1 MGSKG
6 DICKVTSFLSF
17 ERFCFPKKWVVPMV
31 LCIAG
36 KLAGAIFLLIV
47 YGIDWVKKEVFLNG
61 RHAKNTM
68 IICMHPLPSD
78 GKGGDEINPL
88 YVQRGGK

>member
-17 ERFCFPKKWVVPMV
+17 ERLCFPKKWVVPMV

-36 KLAGAIFLLIV
+36 KLAGAIFYL
-47 YGIDWVKKEVFLNG
+47 
-61 RHAKNTM
+61 
-68 IICMHPLPSD
+68 
-78 GKGGDEINPL
+78 
-88 YVQRGGK
+88 

>member
-31 LCIAG
+31 LCIEG
-36 KLAGAIFLLIV
+36 KLAGPFFTYSV
-47 YGIDWVKKEVFLNG
+47 WN
-61 RHAKNTM
+61 
-68 IICMHPLPSD
+68 
-78 GKGGDEINPL
+78 
-88 YVQRGGK
+88 

>member
-31 LCIAG
+31 LCIEG

-47 YGIDWVKKEVFLNG
+47 YGIDWVKKEVFFEREACKEYNDNM
-61 RHAKNTM
+61 HA
-68 IICMHPLPSD
+68 SFA
-78 GKGGDEINPL
+78 E
-88 YVQRGGK
+88 